1 MKKGNT
7 TYGLFG
13 TTNTKLSGNKTIVK
27 DLKFSDIDY
36 NYLKKDMIIPDYQ
49 RELDNEKIEELI
61 DEITNDNYYLLN
73 CTNPIQLASI
83 QLEEKKWVH
92 YIIDGQHRLMAIKK
106 LVEKFPNNY
115 QNFTLHKC
123 ENEKEAIKIFSKL
136 IKGQENNYLLSENIF
151 INDFRASKQYM
162 FKEYLI
168 KFYSEHF
175 VTTNQNK
182 WVYSIE
188 KFLIE
193 LREKG
198 FFELKKC
205 KNDIKMKDL
214 ILKKLKKFSSKINYK
229 TNLENNMNIVYKKE
243 KDILIECNYEC
254 MGLKNNNFINYIFT
268 SKEKKIIPTHFWKVS
283 KEKIS
288 TNLKDKVWN
297 TYFEN
302 QNKKQCP
309 INNCN
314 KYITKHSFSTGH
326 IVSEL
331 NKGNTDIN
339 NLYPICSN
347 CNSSMGTKNWKDYD
361 IISYTNIL
369 NKQESIGI

>member
-1 MKKGNT
+1 
-7 TYGLFG
+7 
-13 TTNTKLSGNKTIVK
+13 
-27 DLKFSDIDY
+27 
-36 NYLKKDMIIPDYQ
+36 
-49 RELDNEKIEELI
+49 
-61 DEITNDNYYLLN
+61 
-73 CTNPIQLASI
+73 
-83 QLEEKKWVH
+83 
-92 YIIDGQHRLMAIKK
+92 
-106 LVEKFPNNY
+106 
-115 QNFTLHKC
+115 
-123 ENEKEAIKIFSKL
+123 
-136 IKGQENNYLLSENIF
+136 
-151 INDFRASKQYM
+151 
-162 FKEYLI
+162 
-168 KFYSEHF
+168 
-175 VTTNQNK
+175 
-182 WVYSIE
+182 
-188 KFLIE
+188 
-193 LREKG
+193 
-198 FFELKKC
+198 
-205 KNDIKMKDL
+205 MKDL

-297 TYFEN
+297 TYFKN

-369 NKQESIGI
+369 NKQESIEI